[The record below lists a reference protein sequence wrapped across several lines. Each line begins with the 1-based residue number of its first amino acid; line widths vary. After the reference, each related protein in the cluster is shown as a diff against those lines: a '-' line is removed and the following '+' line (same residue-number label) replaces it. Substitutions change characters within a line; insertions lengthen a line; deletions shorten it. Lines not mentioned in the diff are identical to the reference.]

1 MLYSSTSFGQELRE
15 SEIVD
20 KWKLAKHASGNE
32 QENKS
37 SNTRIARPE
46 FLDRSIF
53 IGHSE
58 FSDCHFINESNKIV
72 TNNGYR
78 KR

>member
-1 MLYSSTSFGQELRE
+1 MLYSSTSFGKEHRE

-46 FLDRSIF
+46 SRDTLIF
-53 IGHSE
+53 IEHSE
-58 FSDCHFINESNKIV
+58 FSDCHFIN
-72 TNNGYR
+72 
-78 KR
+78 